1 MPYSSQWAQEAATRT
16 DLEAMEDTLVIEF
29 GADWC
34 PHCQA
39 VQPLLKEVL
48 SDRVEVSHLK
58 IEDGKGRPLGRSYGV
73 KLWPNFVFLREGE
86 LVEQLARPSQEELKA
101 ALERLLGE

>member
-1 MPYSSQWAQEAATRT
+1 M
-16 DLEAMEDTLVIEF
+16 LIEF

-39 VQPLLKEVL
+39 VQPVLKELL
-48 SDRVEVSHLK
+48 SDRVDVSHLK

-73 KLWPNFVFLREGE
+73 KLWPNFVLLRDGE
-86 LVEQLARPSQEELKA
+86 FVEQLARPSETELRE
-101 ALERLLGE
+101 ALAKL

>member
-1 MPYSSQWAQEAATRT
+1 MPYSSQWSAERATRSE
-16 DLEAMEDTLVIEF
+16 LEAMEDTLLIEF
-29 GADWC
+29 GIADC

-39 VQPLLKEVL
+39 VQPLLQELL

-86 LVEQLARPSQEELKA
+86 FVEQLARPSQEELRA
-101 ALERLLGE
+101 AVERLLEE